1 MCIKS
6 NLVNHYMGLGYSK
19 PFAIKMAEKRDK
31 EASKPLAKPSAEVV
45 ARRMMEQNIYGG
57 QK

>member
-19 PFAIKMAEKRDK
+19 PFAIRLAENRDK
-31 EASKPLAKPSAEVV
+31 EASKPLSTPSAETI
-45 ARRMMEQNIYGG
+45 ARRLLEQNIFGSV
-57 QK
+57 K

>member
-6 NLVNHYMGLGYSK
+6 NLVNHYIGLGYSK
-19 PFAIKMAEKRDK
+19 PFAIKMAENRDK
-31 EASKPLAKPSAEVV
+31 EASKPLAKPSAEVI
-45 ARRMMEQNIYGG
+45 ARRMLEQNVF